1 MAVDFNESQ
10 AALWRDIS
18 VNLGGVDAVFTP
30 MVGDVSCFK
39 VMLSEFSQSQPEG
52 RAQTWLQGKTI
63 DYSLSDLSREVEVG
77 DVFVIAGISYTVLS
91 VLTNDGYVVRVSV
104 NGG

>member
-1 MAVDFNESQ
+1 MAVDFNKSQ

-18 VNLGGVDAVFTP
+18 VNLGGVNAVFTP
-30 MVGDVSCFK
+30 LVGDVSCFK

-63 DYSLSDLSREVEVG
+63 DYSLSDLSREAEVG
-77 DVFVIAGISYTVLS
+77 EVFTISEIP
-91 VLTNDGYVVRVSV
+91 YV
-104 NGG
+104 